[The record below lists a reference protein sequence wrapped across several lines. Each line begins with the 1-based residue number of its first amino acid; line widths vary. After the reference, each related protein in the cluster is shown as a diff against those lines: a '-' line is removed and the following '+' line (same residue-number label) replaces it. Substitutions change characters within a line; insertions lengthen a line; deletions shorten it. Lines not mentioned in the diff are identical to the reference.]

1 MALEFYCNW
10 TKGFETKSQK
20 VLMANSYFWRSCR
33 GKTGRGGRGREKALS
48 FLPELDNPSKRNRF
62 IPNFL
67 HPQTSPFF
75 PRFAKIS
82 TASISS
88 SHRIMGNLPFRCP
101 NQRFLCFWPSKKMMT
116 NVCVDFLTILL
127 TRNFI
132 LTVEKTEMKK
142 CQRQMTKFEL
152 RQILEKKKNNHRTL
166 LKNPN
171 GLKPCYLN
179 LKPCN
184 PRCPGG
190 CNFLFYFKIDLK
202 I

>member
-1 MALEFYCNW
+1 MWLVLGMALEFYCNW

-20 VLMANSYFWRSCR
+20 VLMANSYFWRSYR

-48 FLPELDNPSKRNRF
+48 FSERSLNWITPPKETDSSQTFSTPKR
-62 IPNFL
+62 P
-67 HPQTSPFF
+67 PFF
-75 PRFAKIS
+75 PRIAKIS

-152 RQILEKKKNNHRTL
+152 RQI
-166 LKNPN
+166 
-171 GLKPCYLN
+171 
-179 LKPCN
+179 
-184 PRCPGG
+184 
-190 CNFLFYFKIDLK
+190 
-202 I
+202 